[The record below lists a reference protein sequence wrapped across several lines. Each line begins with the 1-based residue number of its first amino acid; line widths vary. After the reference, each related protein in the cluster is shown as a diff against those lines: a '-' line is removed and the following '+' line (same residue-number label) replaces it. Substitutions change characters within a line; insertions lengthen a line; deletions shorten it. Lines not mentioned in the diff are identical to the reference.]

1 MKITTLDSGL
11 FRLSHE
17 RFSAAMTGSATA
29 IPGLVKTGTYEVTGS
44 SDAIQAAIDYLVN
57 ERGLDRECFFGQ
69 ELLKVREGIAGVDT
83 DERLRIYQ
91 KQAISF
97 LRSSWGK
104 RAILADDMG
113 LGKSA
118 SAICAATSFLTQ
130 KRVLIVCPSYVRG
143 VWTNPHDGGELR
155 KWAPDAE
162 RIFNCG
168 TTKAAWIS
176 PENQFA
182 VCHYDILHAWAEK
195 LIDWKPEI
203 VIYDEAHYLMNPAS
217 QRTKAAM
224 AVSKNSQYVWALTGT
239 PMTNRP
245 RDLWGL
251 LSTIVP
257 GRFGETEKGFFKFGL
272 RYCAAEKVQVTPIK
286 TVWKFDGSSRT
297 DELRKRL
304 GHFMLRRTKS
314 EVALELPA
322 KTRQVI
328 RIAIGKAAGLVG
340 NGAGADDSKMAL
352 RAMLSSAA
360 DAKLDS
366 AAIPLV
372 QAHLEE
378 GRRVVVFTYRKAVA
392 EFIANALGGVFI
404 HSGVSMARRGKMLD
418 DLRKQDGASLV
429 AGTIDSMSTG
439 IDLSYADVAVFVELT
454 YEPHEFLQAEARLH
468 RFGQKNPVLVQYLV
482 AMGTADELVADM
494 VINKLDT
501 FEAIIGGVQETGLRS
516 SLQQDEASLM
526 KSLYEGLGL

>member
-1 MKITTLDSGL
+1 MKITALDSGL
-11 FRLSHE
+11 YKLSHE

-29 IPGLVKTGTYEVTGS
+29 IPGLVKSGTYEVTGA
-44 SDAIQAAIDYLVN
+44 SDAISAAIDYLVN
-57 ERGLDRECFFGQ
+57 ERGLDRECF
-69 ELLKVREGIAGVDT
+69 EDKHLLHPQQRGIVTSECDT
-83 DERLRIYQ
+83 DARLRCYQ
-91 KQAISF
+91 REAMRF
-97 LRSSWGK
+97 MRYTK
-104 RAILADDMG
+104 RCILADDMG

-143 VWTNPHDGGELR
+143 VWTNPHNGGELQ
-155 KWAPDAE
+155 KWAGE
-162 RIFNCG
+162 RLLIFNCG
-168 TTKAAWIS
+168 TTKATWIS

-224 AVSKNSQYVWALTGT
+224 AISRDSQYVWALTGT

-257 GRFGETEKGFFKFGL
+257 GRFGEVDKGFFKFGL

-286 TVWKFDGSSRT
+286 TVWKFDGSSRA
-297 DELRKRL
+297 DELRNRL
-304 GHFMLRRTKS
+304 SHFMLRRTKS

-328 RIAIGKAAGLVG
+328 RVATGSKSG
-340 NGAGADDSKMAL
+340 GAGFVGGDKLAL
-352 RAMLSSAA
+352 RSVLAAAA
-360 DAKLDS
+360 DAKLDT
-366 AAIPLV
+366 AAIPLI

-404 HSGVSMARRGKMLD
+404 HSGVSQQRRGKLLD

-494 VINKLDT
+494 VILKLDT
-501 FEAIIGGVQETGLRS
+501 FEAVIGGVQETGLRS